1 MELLEYTLKQLIK
14 TQHNFKKEKM
24 ELSTILELLEKYD
37 LPTLILGVGFFMYIK
52 TKLKQVDKAVNNRA
66 PQSLTLSQE
75 VSEIHRKVDVN
86 ATTQARNIEYIK
98 KEIDNN
104 KISSDKQFLS
114 IGKDIK
120 SLNKRV
126 SIITKTI

>member
-37 LPTLILGVGFFMYIK
+37 LPTLILGLGFFMYIK

-104 KISSDKQFLS
+104 KISSEKQFS
-114 IGKDIK
+114 IIGKDIK
-120 SLNKRV
+120 SLNKRMA
-126 SIITKTI
+126 IINKTI

>member
-1 MELLEYTLKQLIK
+1 MEL
-14 TQHNFKKEKM
+14 NA
-24 ELSTILELLEKYD
+24 ILELLEKYD
-37 LPTLILGVGFFMYIK
+37 LPTIILGLGFFMYIK
-52 TKLKQVDKAVNNRA
+52 TKLKQVDKAVNNRT

-98 KEIDNN
+98 QEIDSN
-104 KISSDKQFLS
+104 KISSEKQFS
-114 IGKDIK
+114 IIGKDIK

-126 SIITKTI
+126 TIITQTI

>member
-1 MELLEYTLKQLIK
+1 
-14 TQHNFKKEKM
+14 M

-37 LPTLILGVGFFMYIK
+37 LPTLILGLGFFMYIK
-52 TKLKQVDKAVNNRA
+52 TKLKQVDKAVNNRT

-98 KEIDNN
+98 QEIDNN
-104 KISSDKQFLS
+104 KISSEKQFS
-114 IGKDIK
+114 IIGKDIK
-120 SLNKRV
+120 SLNKRMA
-126 SIITKTI
+126 IINKTI

>member
-1 MELLEYTLKQLIK
+1 
-14 TQHNFKKEKM
+14 M

-52 TKLKQVDKAVNNRA
+52 TKLKQVDKAVNCRTPDA
-66 PQSLTLSQE
+66 MTISQE

-86 ATTQARNIEYIK
+86 ASTQARNIEYLK
-98 KEIDNN
+98 SEMDNN
-104 KISSDKQFLS
+104 KYTNKKQFLS

-126 SIITKTI
+126 TIITKTI